1 LRINPRE
8 RTLPD
13 LVLTMEGEDL
23 WRCDIRSGRESD
35 VSSRPIFEYG
45 GELCGLLITG
55 TSEAEVR
62 AGRGFGDNKCIC
74 EAGLGG
80 MGVSSAPV
88 RSMLIL
94 SIGVGLNQLQQNDEC
109 MREPHVLKKNC
120 KIFETDTGPGR
131 LSNY

>member
-23 WRCDIRSGRESD
+23 WRCDIRSGRESN
-35 VSSRPIFEYG
+35 VSSRPIFEYEYG

-74 EAGLGG
+74 ETGFGG
-80 MGVSSAPV
+80 MGDSSAPV
-88 RSMLIL
+88 RSILIL
-94 SIGVGLNQLQQNDEC
+94 SIGVGLIQLQQ
-109 MREPHVLKKNC
+109 
-120 KIFETDTGPGR
+120 
-131 LSNY
+131 